1 MAKVVDLHPNNS
13 HSNINNSMKKSLL
26 LLSAGLLAAGTI
38 ACTKESNSP
47 RLRGSNLPQSLEGQY
62 ATLIAKGGQRIDSAQ
77 VTSGAFELL
86 LPDTISL
93 TRYDV
98 ELGGQAIGYFPESGT
113 STIVPDSVSQ
123 SYTYDETS
131 TPMNRQLATL
141 TEEYNSAYGDYA
153 RESIALQEA
162 YKAAGNKVT
171 QEISEKGAEISDR
184 FSTRVAEIARK
195 CFEQN
200 KDNELGRMALSLY
213 PTSDAKGFVE
223 LYESAGDLVKEDP
236 DLKKLYQLQLAE
248 QKTSTGQPYVD
259 VTMTDETGK
268 EIRVSEL
275 REEGKYLLIDVW
287 ASWCGPC
294 RAAMPHLAE
303 IAKGHPSTIKVV
315 SIGGINETF
324 EANTQARKELGMT
337 WTTIFDST
345 SAFADAYG
353 IQAIP
358 TMILINPEGTIELKT
373 NDANEMSTKIADL
386 GL

>member
-1 MAKVVDLHPNNS
+1 
-13 HSNINNSMKKSLL
+13 MKKSLLL

-38 ACTKESNSP
+38 ACTKEGTAP

-62 ATLIAKGGQRIDSAQ
+62 ATLINAAGERIDSAQ
-77 VTSGAFELL
+77 VSAGAFELV
-86 LPDTISL
+86 LPDTVSL
-93 TRYDV
+93 ARFDLQ
-98 ELGGQAIGYFPESGT
+98 LGDRAIGYFSEKGT

-248 QKTSTGQPYVD
+248 QKTSAGQPYVD

-337 WTTIFDST
+337 WTTVFDST